1 MALLSDYTS
10 GTISVAADGTAVTGV
25 GTGWVA
31 AGFRE
36 GDLLFADGYTGVVK
50 SVESNTALTLDQP
63 WRGGALSGAAYR
75 LRYQSDG
82 SRFSAQ
88 SRALIEMI
96 GGSGNLEALGG
107 LESAPNTLPYFTGAG
122 QMGLTAFDQEA
133 RDFLAAAT
141 EEERLQALGFS
152 AFMAGLRDDADE
164 AALLTSLGFSDFMA
178 GLRDRV
184 DGPALYGAMGQIPNA
199 QIRNDL
205 TADKAFR
212 RGNILGTASQTAGVP
227 TGALVERGSNAN
239 GEYVRYADGTQ
250 ICISPALNPS
260 TSIATGSFFRSF
272 PIVQGFPA
280 AFVAPP
286 ACFGNTAE
294 EQTWVNARQDFANSR
309 WAAVVWAS
317 YAGGSF
323 IRLGAIG
330 RWF

>member
-10 GTISVAADGTAVTGV
+10 GTISVAANGTAVTGV

-88 SRALIEMI
+88 ARALIEML

-107 LESAPNTLPYFTGAG
+107 LESAPNTLPYFTGSG

-152 AFMAGLRDDADE
+152 AFMAGLRDDAD
-164 AALLTSLGFSDFMA
+164 AAAHRQGIGVNDAGGFVPS
-178 GLRDRV
+178 
-184 DGPALYGAMGQIPNA
+184 A
-199 QIRNDL
+199 QMRNDL

-212 RGNILGTASQTAGVP
+212 RGNILGTVSQTGGTP
-227 TGALVERGSNAN
+227 TGALIERGSNAN

-250 ICISPALNPS
+250 ICISPLLQPTTNVAV
-260 TSIATGSFFRSF
+260 GSLFRSN
-272 PIVQGFPA
+272 PIAQAFPA
-280 AFVAPP
+280 NFVATPHG
-286 ACFGNTAE
+286 FGHAAADSA
-294 EQTWVNARQDFANSR
+294 WVNAQ
-309 WAAVVWAS
+309 VVSATGGWNMVAWAS
-317 YAGGSF
+317 FNGGVFSR
-323 IRLGAIG
+323 IGAIG